1 MVKFLLR
8 EVREENHVSLRAL
21 SALSGVSKNYLS
33 EIENGKANPTISVL
47 CDIAYALDVPLDRIV
62 QCVKNKT

>member
-21 SALSGVSKNYLS
+21 SALSGVSKNYLN
-33 EIENGKANPTISVL
+33 EIENGKANPTISIL
-47 CDIAYALDVPLDRIV
+47 CDIVCALDVPIERIV
-62 QCVKNKT
+62 QCVKNNT